1 MTLDGGDLTHHSRQ
15 QFSIFGNESEIGRT
29 QICTLML
36 RFVLFT
42 QLQTAIYAENINLKL
57 SKN

>member
-42 QLQTAIYAENINLKL
+42 QLQTAIYAENIN
-57 SKN
+57 